1 MAGGRPVVARVW
13 LRAVASP
20 LYPKAARRA
29 PSGPSVTQGS
39 TCPAS
44 LRGQGPGRQPGPL
57 RGPWCPGGWA
67 FRRQTLH
74 RGPMASAPPSPPSC
88 PCCGHHSEG
97 AAPASP
103 TPRRSDSPHSRPG
116 WSHLSAP
123 LHGSLTPKVLP
134 QGWLR
139 AGHSCYSPSF
149 PATPSPV
156 LVTPGPGFPACEL
169 DSSTQPQRAPVPEDQ
184 EEEEGP
190 CRQVLGRSSP
200 LSCPATPQDGPW
212 PREGSEE
219 PGSGSWTNS
228 TQLCAQSRFLQL
240 PPRSGQGGPAWPG
253 VS

>member
-1 MAGGRPVVARVW
+1 MPGGRPGVARVW

-20 LYPKAARRA
+20 LYPKAAWPA

-44 LRGQGPGRQPGPL
+44 LRGQGPGRQPDPL

-74 RGPMASAPPSPPSC
+74 RGPTASAPPSPPSC
-88 PCCGHHSEG
+88 RCCGHHSEG
-97 AAPASP
+97 TAPASP

-156 LVTPGPGFPACEL
+156 LVTPGPGFPAHEL

-184 EEEEGP
+184 EEEGP
-190 CRQVLGRSSP
+190 CRQILGRSSP
-200 LSCPATPQDGPW
+200 PSCPPPHRMGLGLGRAVRNRDPGAGPTAPPSA
-212 PREGSEE
+212 PRAGSCSCPRGQVRVAQ
-219 PGSGSWTNS
+219 PG
-228 TQLCAQSRFLQL
+228 
-240 PPRSGQGGPAWPG
+240 P
-253 VS
+253 V